1 MSSYEARWP
10 KTPYQTHFTISFVPA
25 RRYKSMLMPLPDDQ
39 LAAGDSGI
47 ATAESACTNRRGLD
61 DLPFPQ

>member
-1 MSSYEARWP
+1 
-10 KTPYQTHFTISFVPA
+10 
-25 RRYKSMLMPLPDDQ
+25 MLMPLPDDQ